1 MEEGP
6 LQKAEG
12 QTEEEAVHVK
22 GALTQRW
29 KRLPLLRISRTMPT
43 RTQPGKPWLPR
54 PTCPS
59 SLPFYN
65 TQR

>member
-1 MEEGP
+1 MCVKHRPVGRTQRGQMEEGP

-29 KRLPLLRISRTMPT
+29 KRLPLLRI
-43 RTQPGKPWLPR
+43 Q
-54 PTCPS
+54 
-59 SLPFYN
+59 
-65 TQR
+65 